1 MSLLYAAVV
10 GILFAVAIFLLL
22 RDSMVDHVFGL
33 IVLSHAANLL
43 VFGAGR
49 LRLGSPPIHEA
60 GATDAI
66 PEAMTDPLP
75 QALVLTAIVIG
86 FGVVSFATLLVARL
100 HATYGTDDVCVLEEV
115 EHE

>member
-10 GILFAVAIFLLL
+10 GILFAVAIYMLL
-22 RDSMVDHVFGL
+22 RDSVVDHVFGL

-49 LRLGSPPIHEA
+49 LRLGAPPII
-60 GATDAI
+60 GAQPTHTMA
-66 PEAMTDPLP
+66 DPLP

-100 HATYGTDDVCVLEEV
+100 HATYHTDEAAVLEEV
-115 EHE
+115 EHD